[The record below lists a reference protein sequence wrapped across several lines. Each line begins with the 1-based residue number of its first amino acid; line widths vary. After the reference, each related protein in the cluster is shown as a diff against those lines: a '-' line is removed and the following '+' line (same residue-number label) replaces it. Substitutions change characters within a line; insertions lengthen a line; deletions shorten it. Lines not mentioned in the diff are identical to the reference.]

1 MIPSGRSYGSLAAVR
16 WVWQVGGVRAFDTLF
31 PDIASRE
38 FRAFRLPDAR
48 GREHR
53 YVVQEFYCEV
63 PRCACG
69 RAGLIVIDADTRTD
83 AARFEYALER
93 NGAELWMDPED
104 QGGRA
109 DQIWRFLQ
117 HAMSVDAEYRAMLRA
132 HHAMW
137 KRGINGPPPAR
148 AERPKPAPRSGD
160 LERVIAKAGAET
172 KAQQRFRKLLEKVDR
187 LRQRLAQWK
196 QQRGDIDREVA
207 LYHAVFLRHAAQG
220 GEIVRALDAAYP
232 SLNKR
237 EKKQVS
243 DLIADIAEMLIVQGG
258 NDELK
263 PIYNRHARSNFD
275 ANVAAAEA
283 EDAEELRSTLEER
296 FGIEIADE
304 DAGSVDQIRAAV
316 RAQMEA
322 QDAADAARR
331 AKRKKTS
338 KQVQAE
344 ERRAQEQKSADKAV
358 QDVYRTLARALHPDH
373 EQDAAEQA
381 RKTRLM
387 SEVNVAYEAKDLL
400 RLLALQ
406 LELEQVDEAHI
417 RTMAEDRLRHFSR
430 VLDEQARQLAA
441 ELEGIEA
448 PYRMELGVALSTV
461 ISPERVIVRIRADAR
476 TMEEQIRRGALDLV
490 MFQDVAKLKAFLRAM
505 R

>member
-1 MIPSGRSYGSLAAVR
+1 MQTLAGVR
-16 WVWQVGGVRAFDTLF
+16 EMWQVGGVRAFDTLF
-31 PDIASRE
+31 PDIARRE
-38 FRAFRLPDAR
+38 FRAFELPDAR

-53 YVVQEFYCEV
+53 YVAQEFYCEF
-63 PRCACG
+63 PNCACG
-69 RAGLIVIDADTRTD
+69 RAGLIIIDVDTRTD
-83 AARFEYALER
+83 VARFEYALER
-93 NGAELWMDPED
+93 NGAELWLEPER
-104 QGGRA
+104 QGPPA
-109 DQIWRFLQ
+109 EQIWRFLQ

-137 KRGINGPPPAR
+137 KRTINGAPPER
-148 AERPKPAPRSGD
+148 AKPKPKSKPTPRSGD
-160 LERVIAKAGAET
+160 LERVIAKAGPAET

-196 QQRGDIDREVA
+196 QQRGEIDREVA
-207 LYHAVFLRHAAQG
+207 LFQVVFQRHAAQG
-220 GEIVRALDAAYP
+220 RELVLALDAAHP
-232 SLNKR
+232 SLNKK

-243 DLIADIAEMLIVQGG
+243 DLIADLAEMLIVQGG
-258 NDELK
+258 NEELK

-275 ANVAAAEA
+275 ADVAAAEA
-283 EDAEELRSTLEER
+283 EDAEELRANLEMR

-304 DAGSVDQIRAAV
+304 DAGSVEQIRAAV
-316 RAQMEA
+316 RAQFAA
-322 QDAADAARR
+322 QDAEDAARR

-417 RTMAEDRLRHFSR
+417 RTMAEEKLRHFSR

-448 PYRMELGVALSTV
+448 PYRLELGVAPATV

-476 TMEEQIRRGALDLV
+476 GMEEQIRRGAQDLEI
-490 MFQDVAKLKAFLRAM
+490 FQDVATLKAFLRAL